1 LPHVARFN
9 LVANP
14 QKFAR
19 VAAAMG
25 RPVQQWPTLDA
36 AQAAVEAIQAMC
48 SDLGIPPRLRD
59 VGVTEDCF
67 DDMARL
73 CTQANYNRWNPRHT
87 TTADFR
93 ALFEKAF

>member
-1 LPHVARFN
+1 VARFN

-19 VAAAMG
+19 VAIAMG
-25 RPVQQWPTLDA
+25 RPVQQSPLLDA
-36 AQAAVEAIQAMC
+36 AQAAVQAIQAMC
-48 SDLGIPPRLRD
+48 LDLGIPPRLRD
-59 VGVTEDCF
+59 VGVTEESF
-67 DDMARL
+67 DEMAQL

-93 ALFEKAF
+93 ALFQQAF